1 MDHPPQAIH
10 ASLESLYERLT
21 QAFALGSTDDSDVVA
36 EIRESI
42 VRIQACLDAPLRQGS
57 LPLEMRRR
65 FDLAAWLPKIHR
77 ACEDAGVQEESSR
90 SSLAR
95 TLGERLVKLHA
106 MIDLMNEEEDLPDL
120 RDHLVFAYVEA
131 KSEWQQLNGIINYGI
146 ARGGTPSPETLAR
159 AVLIS
164 LIIADLDDLFG
175 AENIEVLTDYL
186 FAPLPNA
193 HELTLRRHAL
203 LA

>member
-1 MDHPPQAIH
+1 MAPSPLPLHTA
-10 ASLESLYERLT
+10 LEALYERLT
-21 QAFALGSTDDSDVVA
+21 QAFAHGADGGGEVVG
-36 EIRESI
+36 EIREEI
-42 VRIQACLDAPLRQGS
+42 VRIQGCLDAPLREGS

-65 FDLAAWLPKIHR
+65 FDLAAWLPRIHD
-77 ACEDAGVQEESSR
+77 ACNDAGVDDEAAR
-90 SSLAR
+90 NSLAR

-106 MIDLMNEEEDLPDL
+106 MVDLMNEEEDLPDL

-146 ARGGTPSPETLAR
+146 ARGGDPSPETLAR

-164 LIIADLDDLFG
+164 FVIAELDDLFG

-203 LA
+203 AA